1 MAKRKVQ
8 KALKVESVVAAVK
21 GLVAMGR
28 EDEFLKAC
36 QESAF
41 TVGVSDELIT
51 LLKAH
56 LEPKSVTMPVAAT
69 KAAPAKK
76 VSAKRSFASVDG
88 LVLAARVRECDD
100 AENC

>member
-1 MAKRKVQ
+1 MAKGKVQ

-21 GLVAMGR
+21 GLVALGR

-36 QESAF
+36 QKSAF
-41 TVGVSDELIT
+41 TVSVSDELIT

-56 LEPKSVTMPVAAT
+56 MEPKSVTMLAAAT

-76 VSAKRSFASVDG
+76 ARAKRTFSSVDG